1 MEGQSNPALEAEI
14 GRRIRERGR
23 ITFAEFMDLALYH
36 PQHGYYRTNRQKI
49 GPRGDFLTSPETHP
63 VFGALVALQLEQMW
77 RILGNPPVFT
87 VVEMG
92 GGTGALCRSILEY
105 SQKSMPEFYE
115 AVRYVVVERQG
126 RDGEAQEG
134 DGQSLFP
141 VQAEHRDKVL
151 YTLEARTEFPLSL
164 WERVGVRAAPDASSQ
179 NPFVEGGNPE
189 ALSTG
194 VVGCFLSNELV
205 DAFPVHAVTFADRQL
220 REVFVGLSGDGFVE
234 ETGDPSTSEL
244 VAYFHR
250 LGLWPGDG
258 YRAEVNLEALG
269 WMGRV
274 ARALDKGF
282 VLTIDYGFPAEELY
296 SDKRRA
302 GTLMCYYRHTYSH
315 NPFTRVGAQDM
326 TTHVDFTS
334 LIHAG
339 LRHGLRFT
347 GLISQADFLS
357 NLGLEAFANA
367 LGNAG
372 LAPAVYYDNKFA
384 LRRLVEAQGLGRFQ
398 VLVQHKG
405 VVEPALDCLNP
416 CNDRKR
422 LLIGRGSMP
431 FIPLKTTTDE

>member
-14 GRRIRERGR
+14 RRRIRERGR

-87 VVEMG
+87 IVEMG
-92 GGTGALCRSILEY
+92 GGTGALCQSILEY
-105 SQKSMPEFYE
+105 SQKSMPKFYE

-126 RDGEAQEG
+126 RDDEAQEG
-134 DGQSLFP
+134 DGQPPFP
-141 VQAEHRDKVL
+141 VQAEHSDKVRCVP
-151 YTLEARTEFPLSL
+151 EPLST
-164 WERVGVRAAPDASSQ
+164 R
-179 NPFVEGGNPE
+179 
-189 ALSTG
+189 

-205 DAFPVHAVTFADRQL
+205 DAFPVHAVTFADGQL

-250 LGLWPGDG
+250 LGLWPSDG

-269 WMGRV
+269 WMERV
-274 ARALDKGF
+274 ARALDRGF

-302 GTLMCYYRHTYSH
+302 GTLMCYYRHTYGH
-315 NPFTRVGAQDM
+315 NPFIRVGAQDM

-384 LRRLVEAQGLGRFQ
+384 LRRLVEAQGLGKFQ
-398 VLVQHKG
+398 ALVQHKG
-405 VVEPALDCLNP
+405 VVEPTLDCLNP

-422 LLIGRGSMP
+422 SLIARGSMP